1 MEEER
6 LDLLRL
12 VLAKLFSLEE
22 SCNQARARSA
32 ETCIKAVQMISKEE
46 EVRIAVD
53 SIKSRKVEEDDFE
66 FSRLPTNY
74 EQVVD
79 RFNEYC
85 DKHASHAEFD
95 LDSARTIYYQMEGE
109 IDEQDKVTLKEL
121 SDILT
126 LSWNGEENDLGSFK
140 EIVKL
145 QKVRK
150 LFSNVLSQYKR
161 GGIFLMK
168 RKGCEMVLKLLYIL
182 MEQIEK
188 DDDVGNA
195 ISTLLLAQLLYVETE
210 EGKRRVF
217 IQQKAKESAF
227 WKNKVLWGRTIEAAM
242 NDETREKDKKTKEAF
257 EAQRKF
263 EMLEKL
269 TEFIESMLQFD
280 INVEDIK
287 EVILHYA
294 AKSKLPEEYKKLL
307 IVSPS

>member
-6 LDLLRL
+6 LDLTQL
-12 VLAKLFSLEE
+12 VLAMLFSLEE
-22 SCNQARARSA
+22 NCNQARTRSA
-32 ETCIKAVQMISKEE
+32 ETCVKAAQLISKEE
-46 EVRIAVD
+46 EVRAAVENIE
-53 SIKSRKVEEDDFE
+53 SKKVEEDDLE

-85 DKHASHAEFD
+85 DKHSSYTEFD
-95 LDSARTIYYQMEGE
+95 LDSARTIYYQVEGE
-109 IDEQDKVTLKEL
+109 INEQDKATLKEL

-126 LSWNGEENDLGSFK
+126 LSWNGEKSDLGSFK

-168 RKGCEMVLKLLYIL
+168 KKGCEVVLKLLYIL

-195 ISTLLLAQLLYVETE
+195 ISTLLLAQLLYVESE
-210 EGKRRVF
+210 ETKERVF
-217 IQQKAKESAF
+217 IQHKGREGTF
-227 WKNKVLWGRTIEAAM
+227 WKNKVLWGRAIEAAM
-242 NDETREKDKKTKEAF
+242 SDEAREETKSREAF

-263 EMLEKL
+263 ETLQKL
-269 TEFIESMLQFD
+269 KGFVESMLQFD
-280 INVEDIK
+280 ISVEDIR
-287 EVILHYA
+287 EVVLHYA
-294 AKSKLPEEYKKLL
+294 VKSKLSEEYKQIL
-307 IVSPS
+307 IVSLS